1 MTDTS
6 QILKYAIHYLSKF
19 NSSKNNLERILRNK
33 IKRMKIE
40 KKDKFF
46 LHKSIPEIILKLE
59 KNKLIDDINYASS
72 KIRFFISNGKS
83 RIFIKNYLLQKGID
97 STIISKLLEK
107 NDQENLDWEIE
118 SARIFVRKKIFSKKI
133 KDKEKNFSKM
143 SRAGF
148 NYGVSKKI
156 LDEI

>member
-72 KIRFFISNGKS
+72 KIRLFISNGKS

>member
-1 MTDTS
+1 M
-6 QILKYAIHYLSKF
+6 
-19 NSSKNNLERILRNK
+19 
-33 IKRMKIE
+33 
-40 KKDKFF
+40 
-46 LHKSIPEIILKLE
+46 
-59 KNKLIDDINYASS
+59 
-72 KIRFFISNGKS
+72 
-83 RIFIKNYLLQKGID
+83 LQKGID

-148 NYGVSKKI
+148 NYEVSKKI